1 MPKIKGVLFDLDG
14 TLIDTLEAYTRAF
27 NQGIKKFDLEP
38 ISQEKLASFLNR
50 ALGLESILRE
60 LFPSHFEKLE
70 ARLKCLTEIAK
81 AYRAEVEDEKVS
93 LKPGTREVLPKLKEM
108 GLKIGV
114 VTGRTTSGELKW
126 AELHWLNIARFI
138 DSIVTGADAPRKPS
152 PDGVVKC
159 ANEIGLSPEEC
170 VLVGDSQADIITGK
184 AAGIMTIAIPT
195 GVAKEEL
202 LFQEGPTAII
212 RSLAELP
219 SLIRNLNQEQGK
231 LKKL

>member
-38 ISQEKLASFLNR
+38 ISEEKLASFLNR

-60 LFPSHFEKLE
+60 LFPSHFEKPE
-70 ARLKCLTEIAK
+70 IRLQCLTEIAK
-81 AYRAEVEDEKVS
+81 AYRTEVEQRKVS
-93 LKPGTREVLPKLKEM
+93 LKPGTREVLSKLKEM
-108 GLKIGV
+108 GLKIGI

-126 AELHWLNIARFI
+126 AELHWLNIAHFI

-152 PDGVVKC
+152 PDGAVKC

-184 AAGIMTIAIPT
+184 AAGIITIAIPT

-202 LFQEGPTAII
+202 LSQEGPTAII
-212 RSLAELP
+212 SSLAELP
-219 SLIRNLNQEQGK
+219 SLIRNLNQEQGE